1 MEAKENQKRAE
12 IKKLSA
18 WVEKNKKEKLHALAE
33 VKQLKQ
39 QALRDQSAR
48 AVAATESE
56 RVEKSKA
63 TKAMDALTKAREDA
77 EELRTQLGAAKNKL
91 KNEKAKRERR

>member
-12 IKKLSA
+12 IKKLNA
-18 WVEKNKKEKLHALAE
+18 RVEKEKMEKLQAMAE

-48 AVAATESE
+48 AVAAIQQP
-56 RVEKSKA
+56 R
-63 TKAMDALTKAREDA
+63 AR
-77 EELRTQLGAAKNKL
+77 G
-91 KNEKAKRERR
+91 

>member
-1 MEAKENQKRAE
+1 MEAQRIEDSRRHAKEMEAKENQKRAE
-12 IKKLSA
+12 IKKLNA
-18 WVEKNKKEKLHALAE
+18 WVEKEKKEKLHALAK
-33 VKQLKQ
+33 VNQLKQ

-63 TKAMDALTKAREDA
+63 KRAMDALTKAREGS
-77 EELRTQLGAAKNKL
+77 E
-91 KNEKAKRERR
+91 